1 MAYSVMVE
9 RTIAIPRG
17 KVFAHLMDF
26 GGIKSLLPDM
36 LETCEVT
43 GSGVGAV
50 RTITLKGAPG
60 TVVER
65 LDGAYDGHYF
75 SYSIIAECPLPMD
88 HYHAVVMLE
97 DAADG
102 GCFIRYGSNWVAK
115 GAPEAEVVGMLT
127 GLYNTIVD
135 AIVKAG

>member
-9 RTIAIPRG
+9 RTVAMPRA
-17 KVFAHLMDF
+17 KVFAYLMDF
-26 GGIKSLLPDM
+26 GGIKKLLPDM
-36 LETCEVT
+36 LGTCSTT
-43 GSGVGAV
+43 GEGVGCV
-50 RTITLKGAPG
+50 RTLTLNGAPG

-75 SYSIIAECPLPMD
+75 SYSIIGECPLPLE

-102 GCFIRYGSNWVAK
+102 GCFIRYGSNWTAK
-115 GAPEAEVVGMLT
+115 GAPEAEVVAMLT